1 MEKVLEENNPSWGES
16 LSPVK
21 EVGEPIDCDWL
32 SLDWSELSN

>member
-16 LSPVK
+16 LSSVE

-32 SLDWSELSN
+32 SLDWSEISN